1 MLTTLVSKEVAMQ
14 YKIGSIV
21 VCALALNAVSAFGA
35 GKRTPWGD
43 PDLQGTYTTDNSIGV
58 PLERPT
64 QFGTRAELTDEEYA
78 ARVSAND
85 VQVAKDQ
92 NQLPESEFAEDSAAN
107 NAPRHWLERPANP
120 SRATSLVVDPPDG
133 RIPALTP
140 DGEKLAAERRAQR
153 GNRGLPASYK
163 DFSNYDRCISRGVA
177 GSVLPAIYGN
187 GTKIEQAPGYVVI
200 QNEMIHEARVIPLS
214 GQPHVCAGVR
224 EWMGD
229 SRGHFEGE
237 TLVIET
243 TNLNQRT
250 GVGGFGSGAL
260 QSAQAKLVERLTR
273 VDAKAIRYELTVN
286 DPVIYTRPWTV
297 RLNLDTKP
305 GYEIYEYAC
314 HEGNYGLANMLS
326 AARAQERAAAT
337 QPPGQSPP
345 APRRPESGGE

>member
-1 MLTTLVSKEVAMQ
+1 MKRML
-14 YKIGSIV
+14 GSV
-21 VCALALNAVSAFGA
+21 VVGALALGAMSAFGA
-35 GKRTPWGD
+35 AKRTAWGD
-43 PDLQGTYTTDNSIGV
+43 PDLRGTYTTDNSIGV

-64 QFGTRAELTDEEYA
+64 QFGTRAELSDEEYA

-85 VQVAKDQ
+85 VQVAKDESP
-92 NQLPESEFAEDSAAN
+92 LPESEFAEDSAAN

-120 SRATSLVVDPPDG
+120 SHATSLIVDPPDG

-140 DGEKLAAERRAQR
+140 EGDKLAAERRGQR
-153 GNRGLPASYK
+153 NRGLPASYR

-214 GQPHVCAGVR
+214 ARPHVGADVH

-229 SRGHFEGE
+229 SRGHFEGD

-250 GVGGFGSGAL
+250 GVGGFGNGAL
-260 QSAQAKLVERLTR
+260 QSPQAKLVERLTR
-273 VDAKAIRYELTVN
+273 VDAHTVRYELTVN
-286 DPVIYTRPWTV
+286 DPVIYTKPWTV
-297 RLNLDTKP
+297 RLSLDAKA

-326 AARAQERAAAT
+326 AARATERAEAA
-337 QPPGQSPP
+337 QPPGQKPAAP
-345 APRRPESGGE
+345 AAPRRPESTGGE

>member
-1 MLTTLVSKEVAMQ
+1 MKHML
-14 YKIGSIV
+14 GSIAV
-21 VCALALNAVSAFGA
+21 GALALGAMSAFGA
-35 GKRTPWGD
+35 AKRTAWGD
-43 PDLQGTYTTDNSIGV
+43 PDLRGTYTTDNSIGV

-92 NQLPESEFAEDSAAN
+92 NKAPESEFAEDSAAN

-120 SRATSLVVDPPDG
+120 SHATSLIVDPADG

-140 DGEKLAAERRAQR
+140 EGDKLAAERRAQR

-177 GSVLPAIYGN
+177 GSLLPAIYGN
-187 GTKIEQAPGYVVI
+187 GTRIEQAPGYVVI
-200 QNEMIHEARVIPLS
+200 QNEMIHEARVIPL
-214 GQPHVCAGVR
+214 GARPHVGTDVR

-229 SRGHFEGE
+229 SRGRFDGE

-250 GVGGFGSGAL
+250 GVGGFGNGAL

-273 VDAKAIRYELTVN
+273 VDAHTIRYELTVN
-286 DPVIYTRPWTV
+286 DPVIYTKPWTV
-297 RLNLDTKP
+297 RLNLDTKT

-326 AARAQERAAAT
+326 AARATERAEASGQKPAA
-337 QPPGQSPP
+337 PA
-345 APRRPESGGE
+345 APRRPQPEGGE

>member
-1 MLTTLVSKEVAMQ
+1 MQ
-14 YKIGSIV
+14 RKLGSIV
-21 VCALALNAVSAFGA
+21 VGALALGAVSAFGA

-92 NQLPESEFAEDSAAN
+92 NPLPESEFAEDSAAN
-107 NAPRHWLERPANP
+107 NAPRHWLERPAHP
-120 SRATSLVVDPPDG
+120 SHASSLVVDPPDG
-133 RIPALTP
+133 RVPALTP

-153 GNRGLPASYK
+153 TRGSPASYK

-200 QNEMIHEARVIPLS
+200 QNEMIHEARVIPLN
-214 GQPHVCAGVR
+214 GRPHIGAGVR

-229 SRGHFEGE
+229 SRGHFEGD

-273 VDAKAIRYELTVN
+273 VDAHTIRYELTVN

-314 HEGNYGLANMLS
+314 HEGNRGMENILS
-326 AARAQERAAAT
+326 GARKEMQKA
-337 QPPGQSPP
+337 
-345 APRRPESGGE
+345 GGK

>member
-1 MLTTLVSKEVAMQ
+1 MKRTL
-14 YKIGSIV
+14 GSIV
-21 VCALALNAVSAFGA
+21 VGALVLCGASAFGA
-35 GKRTPWGD
+35 AKRTAWGD
-43 PDLQGTYTTDNSIGV
+43 PDLRGTYTTDNSIGV

-64 QFGTRAELTDEEYA
+64 QFGTRAQLTDEEYA

-85 VQVAKDQ
+85 VQVAKDK
-92 NQLPESEFAEDSAAN
+92 NPLPESEFAEDSAAN

-120 SRATSLVVDPPDG
+120 SHATSLIVDPPDG

-140 DGEKLAAERRAQR
+140 EGEKLAAERRGQR
-153 GNRGLPASYK
+153 NRGLPASYK

-177 GSVLPAIYGN
+177 GSLLPAIYGN
-187 GTKIEQAPGYVVI
+187 GTRIEQAPGYVVI
-200 QNEMIHEARVIPLS
+200 QNEMIHEARVVPLDKR
-214 GQPHVCAGVR
+214 PHVGAGVR

-229 SRGHFEGE
+229 SRGHFEGD

-250 GVGGFGSGAL
+250 GVGGFGNGSL

-273 VDAKAIRYELTVN
+273 VDAQTVRYEITVE
-286 DPVIYTRPWTV
+286 DPVIYTKPWTV

-326 AARAQERAAAT
+326 AARAQERADAAR
-337 QPPGQSPP
+337 PPGEKPQAAP
-345 APRRPESGGE
+345 ATPRRPEPAGGE